1 MPQPILPELA
11 EGELIEPSDMTHRLF
26 EQLHDLGVMIAIE
39 DFGTRHSSLSYLHKF
54 NLDDLKIDQS
64 FVAMIGAA
72 ALSRHILDSIIELS
86 VKLEPGIAL
95 QVWKRP
101 SNVVTWLHAAW
112 ISCKVICLANPCR
125 Q

>member
-1 MPQPILPELA
+1 MPL
-11 EGELIEPSDMTHRLF
+11 RLF

-72 ALSRHILDSIIELS
+72 ALSRPILDSIIELS
-86 VKLEPGIAL
+86 VKLELGIAAEGVKTTEQRDYLAARGVGFL
-95 QVWKRP
+95 QGYLLDKPLSAVDFLNSLR
-101 SNVVTWLHAAW
+101 
-112 ISCKVICLANPCR
+112 R
-125 Q
+125 QRSD

>member
-1 MPQPILPELA
+1 MPL
-11 EGELIEPSDMTHRLF
+11 RLF

-72 ALSRHILDSIIELS
+72 ALSRPILDSIIELS
-86 VKLEPGIAL
+86 VKLELGIAAAGVETTEQRDYLAARGVDFL
-95 QVWKRP
+95 QGYLFGKPLSAVDFLNSQR
-101 SNVVTWLHAAW
+101 
-112 ISCKVICLANPCR
+112 R
-125 Q
+125 QTGD